1 MSDQPKRRRI
11 FVDEDEEEQNEAGDN
26 RDPDDSVGSN
36 PDELLGDQAS
46 DDEEGEDLMENWMAD
61 YAPAPE
67 LDFYDPTMLTDEV
80 VEESFEEQMRY
91 RRAADEALD
100 AEYERRRRMEEEAED
115 NLEGLNEQENAEILA
130 DQDDDDDEEEEDDDG
145 GGVTTRTLNLEAFD
159 CPLREWISEERTRQE
174 IKKRFRKFLVK
185 FYIGIDEVTR
195 HEKRYGADEPLPPGI
210 KKSNP
215 IYPAKIRCVHMCIVF
230 HYHKSHVYYIY
241 VALCIFL
248 YIHSKLNRF
257 TYCYL

>member
-1 MSDQPKRRRI
+1 MLSPGVISLYFAK
-11 FVDEDEEEQNEAGDN
+11 
-26 RDPDDSVGSN
+26 
-36 PDELLGDQAS
+36 LLG
-46 DDEEGEDLMENWMAD
+46 
-61 YAPAPE
+61 
-67 LDFYDPTMLTDEV
+67 LDKSRIEV
-80 VEESFEEQMRY
+80 VI
-91 RRAADEALD
+91 
-100 AEYERRRRMEEEAED
+100 
-115 NLEGLNEQENAEILA
+115 IL

-215 IYPAKIRCVHMCIVF
+215 IYPAKIRFVHLI
-230 HYHKSHVYYIY
+230 YIY
-241 VALCIFL
+241 VCICICT
-248 YIHSKLNRF
+248 YIFNLEEVLLVSFR
-257 TYCYL
+257 YCLFAIFKIGPCVLRIRRLWKCLMHTWLKCRH